1 MHPDFALRRLADR
14 VRPHEDELPTVGTHL
29 TAIERRLKQAF
40 PRSRI
45 VQIGS
50 HSRGTAI
57 AVHSHIDVLAVL
69 PRAWATWGGRRV
81 PPEMILRRIAE
92 DLSDLA
98 LSPSIRRDGYGI
110 LLDFKGVNHAV
121 QVLPG
126 FFRRRSK
133 HYPVYVVPNED
144 HRWME
149 ASPEWHNA
157 FFSRADMQSGGKLR
171 VISLLMKA
179 WGFAASP
186 PLGISSLY
194 VDMLLATSPIVA
206 EGKSYGECLA
216 DLFKELVRGEVRA
229 LPDPAGLSGGIIAS
243 PSYRSV
249 ERLHAAAKT
258 ATAQAQAVLD
268 AQARGKNV
276 AAKRQWKVLFKR
288 RI

>member
-14 VRPHEDELPTVGTHL
+14 VRPREDELPAVRAHL
-29 TAIERRLKQAF
+29 IAIERRLAQAF

-57 AVHSHIDVLAVL
+57 AVHSPIDMLAVL

-81 PPEMILRRIAE
+81 PPEMIIRRIAE
-92 DLSDLA
+92 DLSDLV
-98 LSPSIRRDGYGI
+98 LTSTIRRDGYAVV
-110 LLDFKGVNHAV
+110 LEFKGVNQAV
-121 QVLPG
+121 QIVPG
-126 FFRRRSK
+126 FFRRRLN
-133 HYPVYVVPNED
+133 HYPVYSIPNVD

-157 FFSRADMQSGGKLR
+157 FFSQADMRSSGKLR
-171 VISLLMKA
+171 VISILLKA
-179 WGFAASP
+179 WGLAGSP

-206 EGKSYGECLA
+206 EGKSYGECLHYF
-216 DLFKELVRGEVRA
+216 LKEFVCREMRC
-229 LPDPAGLSGGIIAS
+229 LPDPANLSGGIAAS

-249 ERLHAAAKT
+249 ERLYAAAKS
-258 ATAQAQAVLD
+258 ASEHSQAAFD
-268 AQARGKNV
+268 AQAHGKSA
-276 AAKRQWKVLFKR
+276 AAKRHWIALFRR